1 MKWLRPK
8 NVRVRLTLWY
18 VGVLGSIL
26 LIYSVSASIFAF
38 LQWRSEVDGLAA
50 EEVETIEGFLS
61 FNSEGR
67 VYLRGSAHDHPYPI
81 SMQHRLMEVL
91 SDNGA
96 VLYRNEPLGSRDLG
110 GAPFSGEG
118 VNSYSPRSVTL
129 ADGTRVRVVS
139 RRHTVEGKPTIIRI
153 GFSEEEL
160 WRRLWQLI
168 VGLLA
173 VAPLALAAA
182 GAGGYFLARRALSPI
197 QRMAQRALEINAHQL
212 GARLTV
218 ENPDD
223 EIGLLATAFN
233 ETLARIESSFQQLRR
248 FTSDASH
255 ELRTP
260 LNAIQNV
267 GEVGLRKRGSADEYR
282 EVISTMLEESGRLTR
297 LVDNLLTMAR
307 ADAERP
313 GLALTEIPALEFVK
327 EAASLLEVLAE
338 EKGQILST
346 DGDESASVLA
356 DRMILRHIVINLI
369 DNAIKYSPFGSHI
382 RVRVLENANQ
392 SVSIEVEDN
401 GPGIPVQHRSKV
413 FDRFYRIDEART
425 RETGG
430 AGLGLSIAKWGAEA
444 HGGGLEL
451 RCPPAGGCIFG
462 LNLPIRDARPDK
474 RSPRVSLEPQRET
487 EKSANAL
494 SISDLPMP

>member
-18 VGVLGSIL
+18 VGILGSIL
-26 LIYSVSASIFAF
+26 LIYIVSASIFAF
-38 LQWRSEVDGLAA
+38 LQWRLELDGLAA

-91 SDNGA
+91 SVNGT
-96 VLYRNEPLGSRDLG
+96 VLYRNEPLGGRDLG

-139 RRHTVEGKPTIIRI
+139 RRHTVEGKATIIRI

-182 GAGGYFLARRALSPI
+182 GGAGYFLARRALSPI

-267 GEVGLRKRGSADEYR
+267 GEVGLRKRGNADEYR

-313 GLALTEIPALEFVK
+313 RLALTDIPALEFVK
-327 EAASLLEVLAE
+327 EVASLLEVLAE

-346 DGDESASVLA
+346 DGDESACVLA

-382 RVRVLENANQ
+382 RVRVFEKANQ
-392 SVSIEVEDN
+392 FVSIEVEDN
-401 GPGIPVQHRSKV
+401 GPGIPVQHRNKV

-451 RCPPAGGCIFG
+451 HCPPAGGCIFC
-462 LNLPIRDARPDK
+462 LSLPLGDGRLDRC
-474 RSPRVSLEPQRET
+474 SLGVSLEPQRET
-487 EKSANAL
+487 EKSANLAN
-494 SISDLPMP
+494 

>member
-1 MKWLRPK
+1 
-8 NVRVRLTLWY
+8 
-18 VGVLGSIL
+18 
-26 LIYSVSASIFAF
+26 
-38 LQWRSEVDGLAA
+38 
-50 EEVETIEGFLS
+50 
-61 FNSEGR
+61 
-67 VYLRGSAHDHPYPI
+67 
-81 SMQHRLMEVL
+81 
-91 SDNGA
+91 
-96 VLYRNEPLGSRDLG
+96 
-110 GAPFSGEG
+110 
-118 VNSYSPRSVTL
+118 
-129 ADGTRVRVVS
+129 
-139 RRHTVEGKPTIIRI
+139 
-153 GFSEEEL
+153 
-160 WRRLWQLI
+160 
-168 VGLLA
+168 
-173 VAPLALAAA
+173 
-182 GAGGYFLARRALSPI
+182 
-197 QRMAQRALEINAHQL
+197 MAQRALEINAHQL